1 MLEEIFDIDKF
12 NVYSDNDYYYFFR
25 ALNKADNNDIDMNI
39 TIDSNNKIER
49 VRTNRERYNGV
60 PKYSESSVL
69 TLE

>member
-25 ALNKADNNDIDMNI
+25 ALNKDDNNDIDMNI

-49 VRTNRERYNGV
+49 VRTNRER
-60 PKYSESSVL
+60 
-69 TLE
+69 

>member
-25 ALNKADNNDIDMNI
+25 ALNKDDNNDIDMNI
-39 TIDSNNKIER
+39 TTDSNNKIER

-60 PKYSESSVL
+60 PKYSGSSVL